1 MISAG
6 LIVESTAAE
15 LLMPQTN
22 VDISNIN
29 MSTNKVLHFEWWCQY
44 VFTNES
50 KGYEYNS
57 GFILI

>member
-44 VFTNES
+44 VFTNEAKVTNITQDS
-50 KGYEYNS
+50 Y
-57 GFILI
+57 

>member
-6 LIVESTAAE
+6 LIDESTAAE

-29 MSTNKVLHFEWWCQY
+29 MSIMK
-44 VFTNES
+44 
-50 KGYEYNS
+50 
-57 GFILI
+57 